1 MNFQRNTV
9 ESPHK
14 SEIRLAGG
22 FAPNG
27 ASNPVTVY
35 GNWIQSV
42 VRDGGAGI
50 FLVTLK
56 PDFRNMRNKGK
67 SASLQLSAVADSKVV
82 LGPYSASAGT
92 LRVWTVTGAAAA
104 DIAANADNIVWLDL
118 VMSYTSLPD
127 GSSYDS

>member
-9 ESPHK
+9 ETPHK
-14 SEIRLAGG
+14 SEVRLSGG

-27 ASNPVTVY
+27 TSNPTTVY

-67 SASLQLSAVADSKVV
+67 QATLQLSAVADSKVV

-92 LRVWTVTGAAAA
+92 LRVWIVTGAAAA

-118 VMSYTSLPD
+118 TMSYTSLPD
-127 GSSYDS
+127 GSSYDT